1 MDISRWVQD
10 GLRDLRHASRTL
22 RKAPGFSLSVVMTF
36 ALGIGANAA
45 IFSVVYGVLL
55 RPLPYRE
62 SSSVVVVQ
70 GRDRLTGR
78 VSPAG
83 FSGPDL
89 NDWKQRADFFESIAL
104 CSRTVFALETSSG
117 FETVRGALVSA
128 DFFTITGAPMLL
140 GRPSIDSRAAEIVIS
155 ARLWRQSF
163 AADPQVIGR
172 QVRLNSQPYTIVGV
186 VRNDF
191 ELPLETRG
199 SLGAPAAKPHIWAPS
214 ELQSSIADRK
224 QRSFY
229 FVGRLRPD
237 VSITEA
243 QPMVESVAASI
254 ASDFPATNQR
264 WEPALS
270 TLSDELTGAI
280 RPVLWVFLGAVGL
293 VLLVACANVA
303 NLLLAR
309 QSSRSR
315 EMSVRMSL
323 GASRRQLAFQQLSET
338 IVLAALGGALGL
350 ALAFGAIRMLL
361 VIDPG
366 VLPRVDSIRVDLPVA
381 LFALAAASFAALL
394 AAAAPIARVW
404 AGQAATLRP
413 AAVAHSTG
421 PATRRLRSALVVAQ
435 LAVCLTL
442 LVGAVL
448 LARSFVNLLRTDVGI
463 SASSVVAVEL
473 NLAMG
478 RQLPPTQQI
487 ALTNQLLN
495 RVRTIPG
502 VSVAGA
508 ANAMPPNR
516 SRMVF
521 EFKDPNQA
529 AGARSSQ
536 APRHG
541 ESNAGLFRGVGDSVG
556 GGAPLYGCGSCVRCQ
571 GRDSQCERCACALW
585 TTGPDWQASA
595 GRQEHA

>member
-1 MDISRWVQD
+1 
-10 GLRDLRHASRTL
+10 
-22 RKAPGFSLSVVMTF
+22 MTF

-45 IFSVVYGVLL
+45 MFSVVYGVLL

-104 CSRTVFALETSSG
+104 CSRIVFALETSSG

-280 RPVLWVFLGAVGL
+280 RPGPVG
-293 VLLVACANVA
+293 VSW
-303 NLLLAR
+303 R
-309 QSSRSR
+309 GRSR
-315 EMSVRMSL
+315 P
-323 GASRRQLAFQQLSET
+323 A
-338 IVLAALGGALGL
+338 GGVCQRGKPA
-350 ALAFGAIRMLL
+350 
-361 VIDPG
+361 
-366 VLPRVDSIRVDLPVA
+366 PR
-381 LFALAAASFAALL
+381 
-394 AAAAPIARVW
+394 
-404 AGQAATLRP
+404 
-413 AAVAHSTG
+413 
-421 PATRRLRSALVVAQ
+421 
-435 LAVCLTL
+435 
-442 LVGAVL
+442 
-448 LARSFVNLLRTDVGI
+448 
-463 SASSVVAVEL
+463 SSVVEKPRDECSDVLGGLAAPARVSTVER
-473 NLAMG
+473 NDRACG
-478 RQLPPTQQI
+478 SW
-487 ALTNQLLN
+487 
-495 RVRTIPG
+495 G
-502 VSVAGA
+502 S
-508 ANAMPPNR
+508 
-516 SRMVF
+516 
-521 EFKDPNQA
+521 
-529 AGARSSQ
+529 ARSCSRLWCDSHV
-536 APRHG
+536 ARHRSG
-541 ESNAGLFRGVGDSVG
+541 SPAASGLDS
-556 GGAPLYGCGSCVRCQ
+556 C
-571 GRDSQCERCACALW
+571 
-585 TTGPDWQASA
+585 
-595 GRQEHA
+595 